1 MVVEFSS
8 WLFIILAEFNPE
20 TISLFLAGNV
30 NRLSD
35 FAFVFSSITG
45 WMLNA
50 RTTEGGG
57 LTVVTGGVPGAPV
70 LARALAWKIES
81 LFLLKACRQLQGIAS
96 EMIGEEVFLCF
107 IDINFL
113 RINLSVHRIHV

>member
-1 MVVEFSS
+1 MMVLEFRS

-20 TISLFLAGNV
+20 TISLFLAGKV

-57 LTVVTGGVPGAPV
+57 LTVVTGGAPV
-70 LARALAWKIES
+70 LARALAWKMES
-81 LFLLKACRQLQGIAS
+81 LFLLKACRSGDSFKVSRLK
-96 EMIGEEVFLCF
+96 
-107 IDINFL
+107 
-113 RINLSVHRIHV
+113 